1 MTKTY
6 ELKADLSQ
14 REKILIAAAELGAD
28 TPEEPIAA
36 HDIVRRVHARFP
48 EDFSLGGE
56 GPPMA
61 DSNKVFAKLAGPE
74 GLRGKGYLEAA
85 GTRQFRLTKKG
96 WREIARLTVPEP
108 KPLKKR
114 VRKPKRLA
122 NLSAADKHYAR
133 HYASLPTFLKSTRGA
148 PLTYADACSFWG
160 VSPTRPDLTKV
171 EEAGTLFERLVAEL
185 RAYDVKDASVPSY
198 ATCAGLL
205 NLHLMMRRRF
215 AGQLGG

>member
-1 MTKTY
+1 MPKTY
-6 ELKADLSQ
+6 ELKPDLTQ
-14 REKILIAAAELGAD
+14 REKILIAAAEIGAD
-28 TPEEPIAA
+28 NLEAPIEA
-36 HDIVRRVHARFP
+36 HDIVRRAHARFP

-74 GLRGKGYLEAA
+74 GLRGRGYLEAA

-96 WREIARLTVPEP
+96 WREVTRLTVTEP
-108 KPLKKR
+108 KPRPKR
-114 VRKPKRLA
+114 KRKPKRLA
-122 NLSAADKHYAR
+122 NLCEADKRYAR
-133 HYASLPTFLKSTRGA
+133 HYAAHPTFVKSTRGA
-148 PLTYADACSFWG
+148 PLTYADACAFWG
-160 VSPTRPDLTKV
+160 FTPARPALGKV
-171 EEAGTLFERLVAEL
+171 EEAGQLFERLVAEL
-185 RAYDVKDASVPSY
+185 RAYDVKDASVPGY